1 MKFRL
6 QCREAHRLAIE
17 GMDRRL
23 TLGERVRLRAHLL
36 ACEACTSLNAQ
47 MRLLR
52 GAMRRL
58 GRDAPR

>member
-6 QCREAHRLAIE
+6 ACREAHRLSIE

-23 TLGERVRLRAHLL
+23 SLGERLRLRAHLL
-36 ACEACTSLNAQ
+36 ACDACTTVSAQ

-52 GAMRRL
+52 GAMQRL
-58 GRDAPR
+58 GQDSEP